1 MAHHGH
7 GGVVLLA
14 AQRHHAGV
22 EAGHQLVQMLEV
34 LGHGGLV
41 GAEDPVRALEEVG
54 AGAGDAALL
63 GAGHGVS
70 RHVARR
76 GRQKLG
82 GRGEDVA
89 LGGDGVGDDAGIAP
103 VAQADEVVVHGGHG
117 RGDDH
122 ELAIVLDEG
131 AEGGIVGARGL
142 VAPAALDSGGAGSGV
157 RIHPE
162 DARGGHLGGHRP
174 GERRPDEAEAYDGHG
189 REGGVGAVQFSR
201 FSHGSVC
208 FLNRSGT
215 SRLPLYTKP
224 PPPRPNTRQRRIFRT
239 SLRLRNV

>member
-1 MAHHGH
+1 MCGTW
-7 GGVVLLA
+7 LA
-14 AQRHHAGV
+14 GQRHHAGI
-22 EAGHQLVQMLEV
+22 EASHQLVQVLEV

-63 GAGHGVS
+63 GAGHGMA

-103 VAQADEVVVHGGHG
+103 VAQADEVVVHGGYR

-122 ELAIVLDEG
+122 ELAVVFDES
-131 AEGGIVGARGL
+131 AEGGVVGARGR
-142 VAPAALDSGGAGSGV
+142 VAPAAVGGGGAGGGV
-157 RIHPE
+157 GIHPE
-162 DARGGHLGGHRP
+162 DARAGHLGRKCP
-174 GERRPDEAEAYDGHG
+174 GQRRPDEPEAYDGHG
-189 REGGVGAVQFSR
+189 REGGVGAAQFSR

-224 PPPRPNTRQRRIFRT
+224 PPPHPNTRQRRIFRT
-239 SLRLRNV
+239 SDAYLGR